1 MHPDWLTCNFSTEMG
16 EEGAAFM
23 MAGTS
28 MATPLLAGTA
38 ALVREYFKRGFYPTG
53 IEVREKDEKER

>member
-1 MHPDWLTCNFSTEMG
+1 MG